1 MIHKKRLYVMF
12 EYVDTI
18 KFEDSFYILPILSL
32 VFPPRDSRII
42 LKFGW
47 LIFKVGIFFDYI

>member
-1 MIHKKRLYVMF
+1 MF